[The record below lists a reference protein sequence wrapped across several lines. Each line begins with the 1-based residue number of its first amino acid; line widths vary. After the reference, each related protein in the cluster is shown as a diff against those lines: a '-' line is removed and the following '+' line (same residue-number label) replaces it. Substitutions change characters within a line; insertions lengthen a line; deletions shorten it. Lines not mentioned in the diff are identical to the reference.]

1 MWATFVTA
9 ELLPIGI
16 GLVLA
21 SSLSKKLQLRFLL
34 MAVPMAVLSG
44 LGYALVGARLNSGT
58 SITLSP
64 ALLAGDLA
72 ENPSLISLILH
83 MALAQTVAIGIVGVL
98 VRVAKPWVQ
107 GIVALLVA
115 VIVMPLV
122 SSWLW
127 GNPNETGLAAA
138 WLAGLGT
145 HDHFGHGTVDLGGLA
160 SVGLLIGAVG
170 WVALLLSPRRLAPHP
185 MPSAAHP
192 ALAIGGTLMLLL
204 GASAFFLNHPLYSQ
218 WPEAAFIYQ
227 TKLGAAAS
235 VAVLFVLAYAVFV
248 SGRPNWVWLGR
259 AALAAVLVCSSAAVL
274 LPTWAA
280 VLAGLVC
287 GLLITV
293 GDYIVNERFQLLDD
307 AATLSSLWL
316 PAALGF
322 VLTGLLAD
330 GQFGAGWNSVGTDV
344 YLHTPQL
351 GIIGF
356 WSSYHDAGQL
366 TAQLIGVFVLSATT
380 LLLVTPCL
388 MLLRRGLVLV
398 NVAEESRAVVPATAP
413 IPVPSTAVIEATPTF
428 AMAAMPEIAVEPP
441 IELAAAAAPSVE
453 TPAPEIAAAEVMPAG
468 LLPQWPTPETERGIP
483 LIVEDESEMVAVER
497 RGAFANDAPA
507 PTEPSSN
514 PTRTLNLLERLR
526 QANQRNRPEQP
537 PRRAARVAYPTRVAG
552 KRLMRPMVEEHP
564 QRGNEA
570 KESGD

>member
-9 ELLPIGI
+9 ELLPIGM

-34 MAVPMAVLSG
+34 MAVPMAVLGG
-44 LGYALVGARLNSGT
+44 LGYALVGTKLGLGNS
-58 SITLSP
+58 IALSP
-64 ALLAGDLA
+64 ALLANDLV
-72 ENPSLISLILH
+72 ENPSLITLILH
-83 MALAQTVAIGIVGVL
+83 MALAQAVAIGIVGVL
-98 VRVAKPWVQ
+98 LRVAKPWVQ
-107 GIVALLVA
+107 AIAALLGA
-115 VIVMPLV
+115 AIIMPLV

-127 GNPNETGLAAA
+127 GNIGASGAGAA

-145 HDHFGHGTVDLGGLA
+145 NDHFGHGTVDLGGLA
-160 SVGLLIGAVG
+160 SAGLLIGAVG

-185 MPSAAHP
+185 MPNAAHP
-192 ALAIGGTLMLLL
+192 VLAMSGTLMLLL

-259 AALAAVLVCSSAAVL
+259 AALAAVLACSSAAVL

-330 GQFGAGWNSVGTDV
+330 GQFGAGWNSVGADV
-344 YLHTPQL
+344 YLHTPAL

-380 LLLVTPCL
+380 LLLATPCL
-388 MLLRRGLVLV
+388 MLMRRGLVLV
-398 NVAEESRAVVPATAP
+398 NVAEESRAVTPATVP
-413 IPVPSTAVIEATPTF
+413 TSVPSTAVMEATPALAVT
-428 AMAAMPEIAVEPP
+428 AMPDIAVAAP
-441 IELAAAAAPSVE
+441 IELAAPSTTPVE

-483 LIVEDESEMVAVER
+483 LIAEDEPDMVPVER

-507 PTEPSSN
+507 TPQPPLTPN
-514 PTRTLNLLERLR
+514 RPPNLLERLR

-552 KRLMRPMVEEHP
+552 KRLMRPIVEERS
-564 QRGNEA
+564 Q
-570 KESGD
+570 KGDGE